1 MNSIY
6 CSPTQVK
13 IVMGSAENKS
23 IKVDNYAVAL
33 IPEGA
38 MINGI
43 ITDEDAMINLLTD
56 LNDQYELDKD
66 DTLLVIESNSILTKT
81 MDVPPVSEHQV
92 LEFVAREFSQYG
104 EEEGEAEKIYDYT
117 VIDPQAE
124 SGGATILAVGV
135 SKGLIESYQRV
146 FVSAGYNLKGINIGI
161 NAQIKIASFI
171 PQLQTGTYV
180 LAQIDGKNLAF
191 TLFNEGEYSLTNKY
205 RLMNMAGTPEW
216 FSEIGD
222 NMSSMIQFNKG
233 QRDTNDITAAY
244 FVGISA
250 TEVDA
255 LSSNLQYL
263 NIEMSELKFDGH
275 VVYSDVVTGKGGF
288 SAGNF
293 LYNIGNLLKK

>member
-13 IVMGSAENKS
+13 VVMGSAESKS
-23 IKVDNYAVAL
+23 IKIDNYATAL

-43 ITDEDAMINLLTD
+43 ITDEDAMINLLSD
-56 LNDQYELDKD
+56 LNSQYVLDKD
-66 DTLLVIESNSILTKT
+66 DTLLVIDSNSILTKT

-104 EEEGEAEKIYDYT
+104 EEDGEAEKIYDYT

-124 SGGATILAVGV
+124 SGGATILAVGAN
-135 SKGLIESYQRV
+135 KGLIESYQRV

-161 NAQIKIASFI
+161 NAQIKIASYI

-180 LAQIDGKNLAF
+180 LAQVDGKNLTF

-205 RLMNMAGTPEW
+205 RLLNMTGTPEW
-216 FSEIGD
+216 FNEVGD

-233 QRDTNDITAAY
+233 QRTTNDITAAY
-244 FVGISA
+244 FVGITPEEIS
-250 TEVDA
+250 A

-263 NIEMSELKFDGH
+263 NIEMSELRFDGS
-275 VVYSDVVTGKGGF
+275 VVYSDTVTSKGGF